1 MDIRI
6 KVPVLLSAVVLL
18 TASCSPQKPV
28 SGNYEV
34 VPLPKQIAI
43 KQGNPF
49 LLTGK
54 TTIVYPSGDSAL
66 SHNARLLSGYIEEAT
81 GFCLPVKEENDASG
95 KLIRLL
101 TDKQIKEKEGY
112 RLVVTENAVEVAG
125 STPAGIFY
133 GMQTLRK
140 SLPVCDRIPIELPA
154 ATVNDH
160 PRFAYRGMM
169 LDVGRHFFT
178 VDSMKRFIDMLALHN
193 VNTMHWHLTDD
204 QGWRIEIKKYPR
216 LTEVGSIRKETVIG
230 RNTNEYDGKPY
241 GGFYTQDEIRDVI
254 AYAAERY
261 ITIIPEIDLPGHMS
275 AALASYPELG
285 CTGGPYEV
293 GTRWGVKD
301 DVLCAGNNQ
310 TLSFVEDVLAEVID
324 LFPSEYIHVGGDEC
338 PKVRWEKC
346 PKCQARIKAE
356 GLKADN
362 KHTAENRLQSY
373 VMTRIERFVNS
384 KGRQIIGWDEIQEGG
399 LAPQATVMSWR
410 GMGGGIEVAR
420 QKHPVIMSPNGFVY
434 FDFYQTDRVEEEPLA
449 NGGYLPIEKVYSFE
463 PVPADQLTAEEQKYI
478 IGAQAN
484 LWSEYM
490 TTYKQVEYMTLP
502 RMAALAEVQWL
513 NPEQKDFSGFMPR
526 LFRFVKLYDRIGYNY
541 AHHIEDVQTTF
552 VPVPEEGNLKTE
564 LTAPGN
570 DYRIVYTVDGNEPS
584 SGSTTYEAPLKL
596 VPGTILKAR
605 VIREGQP
612 GRVFTEQINEG
623 LSVLHPVSLLTK
635 PSGRYAFNGGPELT
649 DGLFGNTNYKTGR
662 WLGFIGNDLEA
673 VIDLGTSRKISEV
686 TFHSLV
692 MKRDGI
698 WDAAGI
704 SVHISDDGKTFRE
717 ITAAAIPSEGNAG
730 ADGIKTHT
738 TGFAQVDARYVKV
751 FIRSARVPEG
761 TKNAGQSA
769 FLFVDEIIIK

>member
-18 TASCSPQKPV
+18 TASCSPQKPI

-81 GFCLPVKEENDASG
+81 GFRLPVKEENDASG

-178 VDSMKRFIDMLALHN
+178 VDSVKRFIDMLALHN

-384 KGRQIIGWDEIQEGG
+384 KGRQIIGWDEILEGG
-399 LAPQATVMSWR
+399 LAPQVTVMSWR
-410 GMGGGIEVAR
+410 GMGGGIEAAR

-449 NGGYLPIEKVYSFE
+449 NGGYLPVEKVYSFE

-478 IGAQAN
+478 VGAQAN

-513 NPEQKDFSGFMPR
+513 NPEQKDFSEFMPR

-541 AHHIEDVQTTF
+541 ARHIEDVQTTF

-564 LTAPGN
+564 LTAPGS
-570 DYRIVYTVDGNEPS
+570 DYRIVYTVDGSDPA

-612 GRVFTEQINEG
+612 GRVFTEQVNEG
-623 LSVLHPVSLLTK
+623 LSVLHPVSC
-635 PSGRYAFNGGPELT
+635 
-649 DGLFGNTNYKTGR
+649 
-662 WLGFIGNDLEA
+662 
-673 VIDLGTSRKISEV
+673 
-686 TFHSLV
+686 
-692 MKRDGI
+692 
-698 WDAAGI
+698 
-704 SVHISDDGKTFRE
+704 
-717 ITAAAIPSEGNAG
+717 
-730 ADGIKTHT
+730 
-738 TGFAQVDARYVKV
+738 
-751 FIRSARVPEG
+751 
-761 TKNAGQSA
+761 
-769 FLFVDEIIIK
+769 

>member
-34 VPLPKQIAI
+34 IPLPKQIAI

-81 GFCLPVKEENDASG
+81 GFRLPVKEENDASG

-112 RLVVTENAVEVAG
+112 RLVVTENTVEVAG

-178 VDSMKRFIDMLALHN
+178 VYSVKRFIDMLALHN

-275 AALASYPELG
+275 AALASYPE
-285 CTGGPYEV
+285 
-293 GTRWGVKD
+293 
-301 DVLCAGNNQ
+301 
-310 TLSFVEDVLAEVID
+310 
-324 LFPSEYIHVGGDEC
+324 
-338 PKVRWEKC
+338 
-346 PKCQARIKAE
+346 
-356 GLKADN
+356 
-362 KHTAENRLQSY
+362 
-373 VMTRIERFVNS
+373 
-384 KGRQIIGWDEIQEGG
+384 
-399 LAPQATVMSWR
+399 
-410 GMGGGIEVAR
+410 
-420 QKHPVIMSPNGFVY
+420 
-434 FDFYQTDRVEEEPLA
+434 
-449 NGGYLPIEKVYSFE
+449 
-463 PVPADQLTAEEQKYI
+463 
-478 IGAQAN
+478 
-484 LWSEYM
+484 
-490 TTYKQVEYMTLP
+490 
-502 RMAALAEVQWL
+502 
-513 NPEQKDFSGFMPR
+513 
-526 LFRFVKLYDRIGYNY
+526 
-541 AHHIEDVQTTF
+541 
-552 VPVPEEGNLKTE
+552 
-564 LTAPGN
+564 
-570 DYRIVYTVDGNEPS
+570 
-584 SGSTTYEAPLKL
+584 
-596 VPGTILKAR
+596 
-605 VIREGQP
+605 
-612 GRVFTEQINEG
+612 
-623 LSVLHPVSLLTK
+623 
-635 PSGRYAFNGGPELT
+635 
-649 DGLFGNTNYKTGR
+649 
-662 WLGFIGNDLEA
+662 
-673 VIDLGTSRKISEV
+673 
-686 TFHSLV
+686 
-692 MKRDGI
+692 
-698 WDAAGI
+698 
-704 SVHISDDGKTFRE
+704 
-717 ITAAAIPSEGNAG
+717 
-730 ADGIKTHT
+730 
-738 TGFAQVDARYVKV
+738 
-751 FIRSARVPEG
+751 
-761 TKNAGQSA
+761 
-769 FLFVDEIIIK
+769 